1 MGVCQ
6 RLGRIIRLFPS
17 QPLLFENESAGTSA
31 GTNKHYERR
40 APPFTHVFSSFL
52 YGDTTQRYEVPV
64 AAMLLPGRRETVMF
78 LLFVNGIPASRLLHP
93 EEESF
98 DNVSHEVSMLQV
110 IGYA

>member
-1 MGVCQ
+1 
-6 RLGRIIRLFPS
+6 
-17 QPLLFENESAGTSA
+17 
-31 GTNKHYERR
+31 
-40 APPFTHVFSSFL
+40 
-52 YGDTTQRYEVPV
+52 V

>member
-1 MGVCQ
+1 VCVKDWDE
-6 RLGRIIRLFPS
+6 LSLCF
-17 QPLLFENESAGTSA
+17 LLFASRKGAASFRKRERG
-31 GTNKHYERR
+31 NKHYERR